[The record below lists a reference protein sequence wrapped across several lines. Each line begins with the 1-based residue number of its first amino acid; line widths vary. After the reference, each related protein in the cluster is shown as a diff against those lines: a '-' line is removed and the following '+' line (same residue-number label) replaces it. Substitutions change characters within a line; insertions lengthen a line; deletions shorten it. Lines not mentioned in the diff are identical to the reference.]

1 MHCLKGSVLGL
12 FLFLIYNND
21 LLNGVK
27 SIFKVFADDTSLFPK
42 VKNKTCFDVP
52 LSNDLNKINKF
63 PFQ

>member
-1 MHCLKGSVLGL
+1 MDCLKGSVLGL

-52 LSNDLNKINKF
+52 LSNDLIKINKC

>member
-1 MHCLKGSVLGL
+1 MDCLKGSVLGL

-52 LSNDLNKINKF
+52 LSNDLNKINKC

>member
-1 MHCLKGSVLGL
+1 MLGL

-21 LLNGVK
+21 LLNGIK

-42 VKNKTCFDVP
+42 VKNKTCFDAP
-52 LSNDLNKINKF
+52 LSNDLNKISKC